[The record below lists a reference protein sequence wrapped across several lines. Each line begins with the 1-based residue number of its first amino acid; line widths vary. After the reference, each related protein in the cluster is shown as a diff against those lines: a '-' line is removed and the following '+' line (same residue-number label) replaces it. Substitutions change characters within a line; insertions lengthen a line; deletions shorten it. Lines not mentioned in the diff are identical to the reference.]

1 MQRDQ
6 GRARKCLFCVLLYF
20 SSALFVSAQTI
31 RPVLSEYRGE
41 ASGTFQLVNNSFLPV
56 NVVLEP
62 HSFDVSEDG
71 EITYRPLDPGIHVKF
86 ATTSFRIQPKQ
97 SFTVAYKAKA
107 DSLPVWFVVY
117 ATMSGF
123 PQRTSSGLAVAVQ
136 LPHTIYILPKKDAAK
151 QEVKVIKA
159 AFDGKSK
166 VISLEL
172 QSTSQYFNRVL
183 ETEIIAGK
191 KKVGGPGFPI
201 YPGKNRKLDIPWKED
216 GLPDRVI
223 FYLRGF
229 NIEAPLSNP

>member
-1 MQRDQ
+1 
-6 GRARKCLFCVLLYF
+6 
-20 SSALFVSAQTI
+20 
-31 RPVLSEYRGE
+31 LSEYRGE

-62 HSFDVSEDG
+62 HSFDVSENG

-97 SFTVAYKAKA
+97 SYLVAYKAKA
-107 DSLPVWFVVY
+107 DALPAWFVVY

-151 QEVKVIKA
+151 QEVKVMQA
-159 AFDGKSK
+159 AFDGNSK
-166 VISLEL
+166 VVSLEL
-172 QSTSQYFNRVL
+172 HSESQNFGRVL

-191 KKVGGPGFPI
+191 KKVSAPGFPL
-201 YPGKNRKLDIPWKED
+201 YPGKNRKLQVAWKED
-216 GLPDRVI
+216 GVPDRVV
-223 FYLRGF
+223 FHLSGF
-229 NIEAPLSNP
+229 NIEATISNP